1 MSKTQ
6 CFKRA
11 MLVLILVTT
20 LAGCALPPTTGPGI
34 ADSSESAS
42 PPTSQMSRWR
52 SELADYSPWWPIVSF
67 GGITLA
73 ILTLTIILAP
83 LHQETEQNVDQKA
96 TPPIVADFHVGL
108 GGESRRYTAEQNVD
122 LKAVPP
128 IVAEFL
134 VGLFAKSPRHRN
146 GLLQNLE
153 EEFDSNLANG
163 ATVRRARRKYW
174 AAALNSIGP
183 QLLAAAKRIGI
194 IGLIA
199 DYARRLLH

>member
-20 LAGCALPPTTGPGI
+20 LAGGALTTGPGI

-52 SELADYSPWWPIVSF
+52 SELADSHWGPIVSF

-73 ILTLTIILAP
+73 ILTLTIIFAP
-83 LHQETEQNVDQKA
+83 IHQGAEQNVDLKA
-96 TPPIVADFHVGL
+96 TPPIVAEFHVGL

-122 LKAVPP
+122 LKAEPP
-128 IVAEFL
+128 IIAEFL
-134 VGLFAKSPRHRN
+134 VGLFAKRRYRN
-146 GLLQNLE
+146 GLLRDNKE
-153 EEFDSNLANG
+153 DFESNLAAG
-163 ATVRRARRKYW
+163 MSVRHARWQYW
-174 AAALNSIGP
+174 AATLRSIWP
-183 QLLAAAKRIGI
+183 QLKAWAKRIGI

-199 DYARRLLH
+199 DYTRHFLQ